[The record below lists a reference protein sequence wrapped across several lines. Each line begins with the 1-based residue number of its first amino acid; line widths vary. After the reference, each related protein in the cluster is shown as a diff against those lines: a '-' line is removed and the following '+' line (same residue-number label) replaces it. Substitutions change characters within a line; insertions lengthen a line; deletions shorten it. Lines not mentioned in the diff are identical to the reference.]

1 MKHEPI
7 VVPVSS
13 DKPPLLGRVVLG
25 SIVPANGPA
34 KDALRA
40 VEGMEVDF
48 SIKKSGANQRRRAFY
63 WVMLDVASEALAA
76 RTDSPWDAETLH
88 DVLKVKLRLGTP
100 LRNTRGEEVGFKPQ
114 STSNRAMTEPDRAR
128 WTDRC
133 ANVLSH
139 WLGIEVTELMD
150 EARRHNGSF
159 DHARHRVAEPE
170 GVK

>member
-13 DKPPLLGRVVLG
+13 DKPPLLGKVVLG
-25 SIVPANGPA
+25 RIVAINGPGR
-34 KDALRA
+34 DALKA
-40 VEGMEVDF
+40 AEGMEIRF
-48 SIKKSGANQRRRAFY
+48 EIKRSGANQRRRAFY
-63 WVMLDVASEALAA
+63 WVMLDVASEALTA

-100 LRNTRGEEVGFKPQ
+100 LRNTRGEEVGFKPL

-139 WLGIEVTELMD
+139 WLECEVTELMN
-150 EARRHNGSF
+150 ETRRRNG
-159 DHARHRVAEPE
+159 DPQERAA
-170 GVK
+170 